1 MRQLE
6 VSRAGRES
14 SGLKMASRLDG
25 AVRRE
30 TGKVREEEK
39 ESEGEVDQERG
50 QERQT
55 KKSNVAITTGYL
67 RMRSWVKETCELEK
81 SRIGVR

>member
-1 MRQLE
+1 
-6 VSRAGRES
+6 
-14 SGLKMASRLDG
+14 MASRLDG

-30 TGKVREEEK
+30 KGKVGDEEE
-39 ESEGEVDQERG
+39 SAGEVDQERG

-67 RMRSWVKETCELEK
+67 GMRSWVKKTGELEK
-81 SRIGVR
+81 SRIGAG